1 MAAFYFALIGSYV
14 FSLIARIIKNKKN
27 YPNLYFSIFAI
38 LILALI
44 AGLRWGIGDTPAYVH
59 LYSLIEPGY
68 DPKGGYELG
77 FVLFLAILKSISKD
91 PQFMIFVTGIIT
103 TILNLWTIRK
113 YCKDSYFELAIFVY
127 VASGYYLVTMNGIRQ
142 SLAAS
147 IIFAGTSFILR
158 GEFKKYL
165 FLCILMTTFH
175 TSALVMI
182 PAYYVVRNEA
192 WSKRI
197 YQLLILFLIG
207 MFLYEPLMAVV
218 YKLLGN
224 SKYADYQNFNEGG
237 SNILRVIVF
246 AIPVILSY
254 IKRDKLKEW
263 PEANVFVNMSLISF
277 FIMGFSLYNW
287 IFARFTIY
295 FQVYSFVLLAY
306 IIKMC
311 FGGSERRLIYYGFL
325 VCYFLF
331 FIYEYKISLGMVYT
345 SNFSISKYFYYMK

>member
-1 MAAFYFALIGSYV
+1 MTAFYFALIGSYL
-14 FSLIARIIKNKKN
+14 FSLIARIIKNKKKC
-27 YPNLYFSIFAI
+27 PNLYFSIFVI

-44 AGLRWGIGDTPAYVH
+44 AGLRWGIGDTADYVH

-68 DPKGGYELG
+68 DPKGGYEPG
-77 FVLFLAILKSISKD
+77 FIIFLAILKSISKN
-91 PQFMIFVTGIIT
+91 PQFMIFVTGIVT

-113 YCKDSYFELAIFVY
+113 YCNDSYFELAIFVY
-127 VASGYYLVTMNGIRQ
+127 VASGYYIVTMNGIRQ

-182 PAYYVVRNEA
+182 PAYYVVRSEA

-207 MFLYEPLMAVV
+207 MVLYEPLMEVI
-218 YKLLGN
+218 YKVLGN
-224 SKYADYQNFNEGG
+224 SKYAEYQNFNEGG
-237 SNILRVIVF
+237 SNILRVLVF

-263 PEANVFVNMSLISF
+263 SEANIFVNMSLISF
-277 FIMGFSLYNW
+277 LIMGFSLYNW

-306 IIKMC
+306 IIKNC
-311 FGGSERRLIYYGFL
+311 FEKSEKRLIYYGFL

-331 FIYEYKISLGMVYT
+331 FIYEYKISLGIVYT
-345 SNFSISKYFYYMK
+345 SNFNISKYFYYY

>member
-1 MAAFYFALIGSYV
+1 MATFYFALIGSYI

-44 AGLRWGIGDTPAYVH
+44 SGLRWGIGDTPAYVH

-147 IIFAGTSFILR
+147 IIFAVTSFILR

-246 AIPVILSY
+246 AVPVILSY
-254 IKRDKLKEW
+254 VKRDKLKEW
-263 PEANVFVNMSLISF
+263 PEANIFVNMSLISF
-277 FIMGFSLYNW
+277 LIMGFSLYNW

-295 FQVYSFVLLAY
+295 FQIYSFVLLAY
-306 IIKMC
+306 IIKNC
-311 FGGSERRLIYYGFL
+311 FEKSEKRLIYYGFL

-331 FIYEYKISLGMVYT
+331 FIYEYKISLGIVYT
-345 SNFSISKYFYYMK
+345 SNFSISKYFYY

>member
-207 MFLYEPLMAVV
+207 MFLYEPLMAFV

-277 FIMGFSLYNW
+277 LIMGFSLYNW

-295 FQVYSFVLLAY
+295 FQLYNFILFPY
-306 IIKMC
+306 IIKNC
-311 FGGSERRLIYYGFL
+311 FLGSERRLIYYYFL

>member
-27 YPNLYFSIFAI
+27 YPNLYFSIFVI
-38 LILALI
+38 LLLALI

-77 FVLFLAILKSISKD
+77 FVLFLAILKIISKD

-207 MFLYEPLMAVV
+207 MVLYEPLMEII
-218 YKLLGN
+218 YNLLGN

-263 PEANVFVNMSLISF
+263 SYANIFVNMSLISF
-277 FIMGFSLYNW
+277 LIMGFSLYNW

-295 FQVYSFVLLAY
+295 FQIYSFVLLAY
-306 IIKMC
+306 IIKNC
-311 FGGSERRLIYYGFL
+311 FEKSEKRLIYYGFL

-331 FIYEYKISLGMVYT
+331 FIYEYKISLGIIYT
-345 SNFSISKYFYYMK
+345 SKVNFMKLFY

>member
-1 MAAFYFALIGSYV
+1 
-14 FSLIARIIKNKKN
+14 
-27 YPNLYFSIFAI
+27 
-38 LILALI
+38 
-44 AGLRWGIGDTPAYVH
+44 
-59 LYSLIEPGY
+59 
-68 DPKGGYELG
+68 
-77 FVLFLAILKSISKD
+77 
-91 PQFMIFVTGIIT
+91 MIFVTGIIT

-207 MFLYEPLMAVV
+207 MVLYEPLMEII
-218 YKLLGN
+218 YNLLGN

-263 PEANVFVNMSLISF
+263 SYANIFVNMSLISF
-277 FIMGFSLYNW
+277 LIMGFSLYNW

-295 FQVYSFVLLAY
+295 FQIYSFVLLAY
-306 IIKMC
+306 IIKNC
-311 FGGSERRLIYYGFL
+311 FEKSEKRLIYYGFL

>member
-44 AGLRWGIGDTPAYVH
+44 TGLRWGIGDTPAYVH

-147 IIFAGTSFILR
+147 IIFAVTSFILR

-254 IKRDKLKEW
+254 VKRDKLKEW
-263 PEANVFVNMSLISF
+263 PEANIFVNMSLISF
-277 FIMGFSLYNW
+277 LIMGFSLYNW

-295 FQVYSFVLLAY
+295 FQIYSFVLLAY
-306 IIKMC
+306 IIKNC
-311 FGGSERRLIYYGFL
+311 FEKSEKRLIYYGFL

-331 FIYEYKISLGMVYT
+331 FIYEYKISLGIVYT
-345 SNFSISKYFYYMK
+345 SNFSISKYFYY

>member
-27 YPNLYFSIFAI
+27 YPNLYFSIFVI
-38 LILALI
+38 LLLALI

-77 FVLFLAILKSISKD
+77 FVLFLAILKIISKD

-295 FQVYSFVLLAY
+295 FQLYNFILFPY
-306 IIKMC
+306 IIKKC
-311 FGGSERRLIYYGFL
+311 FLGSERRLVYYCFL

-331 FIYEYKISLGMVYT
+331 FIYEYKISLGIIYT
-345 SNFSISKYFYYMK
+345 SKVNFMKLFY

>member
-1 MAAFYFALIGSYV
+1 MAAFYFALIGSYLI
-14 FSLIARIIKNKKN
+14 SLVARITKGKKEH
-27 YPNLYFSIFAI
+27 PNLYFSIFVI

-44 AGLRWGIGDTPAYVH
+44 AGLRWGIGDTADYVH

-68 DPKGGYELG
+68 DPKGGYEPG
-77 FVLFLAILKSISKD
+77 FILFLAILKSISKN
-91 PQFMIFVTGIIT
+91 PQFMIFVTGIVT

-113 YCKDSYFELAIFVY
+113 YCKDCYFELAIFGY
-127 VASGYYLVTMNGIRQ
+127 VASGYYLITMNGIRQ

-147 IIFAGTSFILR
+147 IIFAGTSFIIK

-165 FLCILMTTFH
+165 FLCILMSTFH

-182 PAYYVVRNEA
+182 PSYYVVRNKA

-207 MFLYEPLMAVV
+207 MILYEPLMDVI

-224 SKYADYQNFNEGG
+224 SKYAEYQNFNEGG

-254 IKRDKLKEW
+254 LKRDKLKEW
-263 PEANVFVNMSLISF
+263 PEANIFVNMSLISF
-277 FIMGFSLYNW
+277 LIMGFSLYNW

-331 FIYEYKISLGMVYT
+331 FIYEYKISLGIVYV
-345 SNFSISKYFYYMK
+345 SNFSISKYFYYIK

>member
-27 YPNLYFSIFAI
+27 YPNLYFSIFVI
-38 LILALI
+38 LLLALI

-77 FVLFLAILKSISKD
+77 FVLFLAILKIISKD

-182 PAYYVVRNEA
+182 PVYYVVRNEA

-207 MFLYEPLMAVV
+207 MVLYGPLMEVV
-218 YKLLGN
+218 YKILGD
-224 SKYADYQNFNEGG
+224 SKYAGYQDSNEGG
-237 SNILRVIVF
+237 ASIIRVAVF
-246 AIPVILSY
+246 FVPVFLSY
-254 IKRDKLKEW
+254 IKRDILKEKW
-263 PEANVFVNMSLISF
+263 PESNIFVNMALISF
-277 FIMGFSLYNW
+277 LVMGFSLYNW

-295 FQVYSFVLLAY
+295 FQLYNFILLAY
-306 IIKMC
+306 IIKNC
-311 FGGSERRLIYYGFL
+311 FFGSERRLIYYYFL

-331 FIYEYKISLGMVYT
+331 FIYEYKISLGIVYV
-345 SNFSISKYFYYMK
+345 SNFSISKYFYY

>member
-1 MAAFYFALIGSYV
+1 MAAFYFALIGSYI

-44 AGLRWGIGDTPAYVH
+44 SGLRWGIGDTPAYVH

-147 IIFAGTSFILR
+147 IIFAVTSFILR

-254 IKRDKLKEW
+254 VKRDKLKEW
-263 PEANVFVNMSLISF
+263 PEANIFVNMSLISF
-277 FIMGFSLYNW
+277 LIMGFSLYNW

-295 FQVYSFVLLAY
+295 FQIYSFVLLAY
-306 IIKMC
+306 IIKNC
-311 FGGSERRLIYYGFL
+311 FEKSEKRLIYYGFL

-345 SNFSISKYFYYMK
+345 SNFSISKYFYY